1 MPESDKPRTP
11 TPRLLKPAPP
21 RPGQVVHSPRLK
33 SEVHFTLPGSI
44 PVVGECSCARVDFIR
59 STEPSLTLN
68 SSEIVQI
75 RTAAVSQ
82 PFLDPAAMQRP

>member
-1 MPESDKPRTP
+1 MPESDKPRAP
-11 TPRLLKPAPP
+11 TPRHLKPAPP

-44 PVVGECSCARVDFIR
+44 PVV
-59 STEPSLTLN
+59 
-68 SSEIVQI
+68 EIIQI
-75 RTAAVSQ
+75 RTTAVSQ

>member
-1 MPESDKPRTP
+1 MPESGKPRTP

-21 RPGQVVHSPRLK
+21 RPGQAVHSPRLK

-44 PVVGECSCARVDFIR
+44 PVV
-59 STEPSLTLN
+59 
-68 SSEIVQI
+68 EIVQI